1 MESKGHFIDLKN
13 IEFNYKAQEVIVPIK
28 VIYDAKT
35 WAKQEEFR
43 QIISPRGLQRA
54 SESGQPCGE
63 LELVEENHQTQL
75 QRLMDQS
82 RFLFKR
88 IEPQPQLAIENNND
102 DHLLEPYKTP
112 KKSSESSRKS
122 LTCEQEQEVFS
133 EKGEQEESKFIACSE
148 SSINSKDLII

>member
-1 MESKGHFIDLKN
+1 M
-13 IEFNYKAQEVIVPIK
+13 
-28 VIYDAKT
+28 
-35 WAKQEEFR
+35 
-43 QIISPRGLQRA
+43 ISPRGLQRA
-54 SESGQPCGE
+54 SESGQPFGE

-82 RFLFKR
+82 RFLFNVK
-88 IEPQPQLAIENNND
+88 EPQLAIENNND